1 MKFITRRSL
10 KRKEKDEI
18 ADEGDDGEKQ
28 PKRLKHSDDSL
39 VVMEPSAKLEASD
52 GTNEKESTLTVSEE
66 KRFPD
71 DNSKAVDIEVE
82 PEEDPE
88 EEPEEDPEEDI
99 SEDPEEDPEDIGD
112 GNIED
117 ASEEA

>member
-1 MKFITRRSL
+1 MKFITRSL
-10 KRKEKDEI
+10 KRKEKGEI
-18 ADEGDDGEKQ
+18 TDGGDGEKQ

-39 VVMEPSAKLEASD
+39 LVMEPSVKLEASD
-52 GTNEKESTLTVSEE
+52 GTKEKVSTLTMSEE
-66 KRFPD
+66 KLLPD
-71 DNSKAVDIEVE
+71 DNSKTDDIEEE

-88 EEPEEDPEEDI
+88 EEPEEDPEEDV
-99 SEDPEEDPEDIGD
+99 SEDPEDTGD